1 MLDFSTRKLAITNLM
16 MLTVSVLWGVAWP
29 VGRLLATDLLELPFT
44 VMFLRYSFAVPILF
58 VWMWIKEGNVV
69 PRAED
74 RKALVIMAFT
84 SVFLY
89 QIGYMF
95 GMQKTAASDASLVI
109 GFNPIFVAIL
119 SVFALSHKLTTKS
132 MSGIFLSF
140 TGILLIFI
148 ASPNVDIPLEER
160 LIGNSLIMFGAFT
173 YAIYVIVMRQYVLN
187 DEDGQLS
194 SLSLITWVSL
204 IGWIFFIPFVL
215 AESPWDR
222 SWNND
227 EWFLIGYLG
236 ILSTALSYVFFAIGV
251 EVIGANRAS
260 SFVNVVPIFGILS
273 SWLWI
278 NEELGWIQ
286 LVSFAFIYFGVR
298 MVNTQPPEGLTKPK

>member
-1 MLDFSTRKLAITNLM
+1 MLDFSNRKLAITNLM

-58 VWMWIKEGNVV
+58 VWMWSKEGYVIPKV
-69 PRAED
+69 ED
-74 RKALVIMAFT
+74 RKALIIMAFT

-89 QIGYMF
+89 QIGYMY

-119 SVFALSHKLTTKS
+119 SVFALSHKLTRES
-132 MSGIFLSF
+132 ISGIILSF
-140 TGILLIFI
+140 AGILLIFL
-148 ASPNVDIPLEER
+148 ASPNVDIPLEDR
-160 LIGNSLIMFGAFT
+160 LVGNSLIMFGAFV
-173 YAIYVIVMRQYVLN
+173 YAIYVVIVRQYVLN
-187 DEDGQLS
+187 SGQLS
-194 SLSLITWVSL
+194 SLSLITWVSFV
-204 IGWIFFIPFVL
+204 GWFFFIPFVL
-215 AESPWDR
+215 AEEPWNR
-222 SWNND
+222 SWSND
-227 EWFLIGYLG
+227 EWLLIGYLG
-236 ILSTALSYVFFAIGV
+236 ILSTALSYVFFAIGI

-260 SFVNVVPIFGILS
+260 SFVNVVPVFGILS

-286 LVSFAFIYFGVR
+286 LVSFGLIFFGVK
-298 MVNTQPPEGLTKPK
+298 MVNTQPPEILKSAK

>member
-1 MLDFSTRKLAITNLM
+1 MLDFSNRKLAITNLM

-69 PRAED
+69 PRVED

-148 ASPNVDIPLEER
+148 ASPNVIIPLDER
-160 LIGNSLIMFGAFT
+160 LIGNSLIMFGAFA
-173 YAIYVIVMRQYVLN
+173 YAIYVVVMRQYVLN
-187 DEDGQLS
+187 DGQLS
-194 SLSLITWVSL
+194 SLSLIAWVSL
-204 IGWIFFIPFVL
+204 IGWFFFIPFVL
-215 AESPWDR
+215 EESPWDR
-222 SWNND
+222 SWSSN
-227 EWFLIGYLG
+227 EWLLIGYLG
-236 ILSTALSYVFFAIGV
+236 ILSTAFSYVFFAIGV

-278 NEELGWIQ
+278 NEKLGWIQ
-286 LVSFAFIYFGVR
+286 LVSFALIYFGVR

>member
-1 MLDFSTRKLAITNLM
+1 MLDFSNRKLAITNLM

-58 VWMWIKEGNVV
+58 AWMWAKEGNVV
-69 PRAED
+69 PKVDD
-74 RKALVIMAFT
+74 RKALIIMAFT

-89 QIGYMF
+89 QIGYMY

-119 SVFALSHKLTTKS
+119 SVFALSHKLTRES
-132 MSGIFLSF
+132 ISGIILSF
-140 TGILLIFI
+140 AGILLIFL

-160 LIGNSLIMFGAFT
+160 LVGNSLIMFGAFV
-173 YAIYVIVMRQYVLN
+173 YAIYVVIVRQYVLN
-187 DEDGQLS
+187 SGQLS
-194 SLSLITWVSL
+194 SLSLITWVSFV
-204 IGWIFFIPFVL
+204 GWFFFIPFVL
-215 AESPWDR
+215 AEEPWNR
-222 SWNND
+222 SWSND
-227 EWFLIGYLG
+227 EWLLIGYLG
-236 ILSTALSYVFFAIGV
+236 ILSTALSYVFFAIGI

-260 SFVNVVPIFGILS
+260 SFVNVVPVFGILS

-286 LVSFAFIYFGVR
+286 LVSFGLIFFGVR
-298 MVNTQPPEGLTKPK
+298 MVNTQPPEGISEK